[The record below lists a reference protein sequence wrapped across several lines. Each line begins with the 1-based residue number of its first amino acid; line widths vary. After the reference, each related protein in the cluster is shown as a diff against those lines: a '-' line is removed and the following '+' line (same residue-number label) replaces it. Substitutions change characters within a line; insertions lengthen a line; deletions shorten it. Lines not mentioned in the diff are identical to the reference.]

1 VWNAEYVNMIG
12 VIKRCVGGSDH
23 KKGQFSLGGSDHKK
37 RQLSL
42 GGSDHKKEQFRRFK
56 IIRQDILVSLNGSS
70 AFTYF

>member
-1 VWNAEYVNMIG
+1 M
-12 VIKRCVGGSDH
+12 
-23 KKGQFSLGGSDHKK
+23 KGQFSLGGSDHKK